1 MSSSF
6 REILS
11 LSFLDVNYVRNV
23 NINDVHEGKYD
34 VYIGVW
40 GEMLSQSVVKCS
52 EKYGGQGYVH
62 GTCVHFGEN
71 E

>member
-1 MSSSF
+1 MM
-6 REILS
+6 
-11 LSFLDVNYVRNV
+11 
-23 NINDVHEGKYD
+23 HD